1 MSKTS
6 RTVITMPSQAKKN
19 AIIEIRA
26 IAQHDMETGFRYTEE
41 GKLIPRDIIR
51 LFTCQYNGEEVF
63 RADFYQGIGANP
75 LIIFTTVAVASGK
88 LEFKWVGDNGYEA
101 TNQAQITVL

>member
-6 RTVITMPSQAKKN
+6 RTSITMPATAKKG

-26 IAQHDMETGFRYTEE
+26 LAQHDMELGFQYTES

-51 LFTCQYNGEEVF
+51 QFICTYNGVEVF
-63 RADFYQGIGANP
+63 NADFYSGIGANP
-75 LIIFTTVAVASGK
+75 LVIFTTVATETGTLV
-88 LEFKWVGDNGYEA
+88 FKWVGDNGYEA
-101 TNQAQITVL
+101 VNQANIVVS